1 MQSRL
6 TWNSLNGWRWFG
18 TRDSPAF
25 TSPVLEAQTTMPAV
39 LSCSATVSPCL
50 PWTHNLLT
58 STSRMLELQMCG
70 GTRGFL
76 ERNRIPHRS
85 KVPITRTVIISLIS
99 RSHLLGSDRKQVS
112 NTGGT
117 RLGSLWGIR
126 VFSKAYEFCDPRV
139 HRILTGSAPRN
150 IQPSLSPCTLALSFR
165 KPLPAWLPNVRW
177 SQITFPLLGA
187 EWSQVLFVPLLL
199 WDQKALIMHLRSL
212 KRTCCSIARA
222 WQERNTLANVGTVLN
237 K

>member
-6 TWNSLNGWRWFG
+6 AWNSLSSWQWFG
-18 TRDSPAF
+18 TRDFPTS

-39 LSCSATVSPCL
+39 LSCSSTVSPCI
-50 PWTHNLLT
+50 PWTHNPLT
-58 STSRMLELQMCG
+58 SASRMLGLQMCTTIPG

-76 ERNRIPHRS
+76 EWNRIPHRS
-85 KVPITRTVIISLIS
+85 KIPITRTVVISLIS
-99 RSHLLGSDRKQVS
+99 RCHLLGSYGRQVF
-112 NTGGT
+112 NAGGT

-150 IQPSLSPCTLALSFR
+150 IQPSLSPCRLALSFR
-165 KPLPAWLPNVRW
+165 KPLPPWLPNVCW
-177 SQITFPLLGA
+177 LQITFLLLGA

-199 WDQKALIMHLRSL
+199 WDQKAIILHLSL
-212 KRTCCSIARA
+212 WK
-222 WQERNTLANVGTVLN
+222 ERVSP
-237 K
+237 

>member
-6 TWNSLNGWRWFG
+6 AWNSLSGWQWFG
-18 TRDSPAF
+18 SRDSPTS

-39 LSCSATVSPCL
+39 LSCSAAVSPYI
-50 PWTHNLLT
+50 PWTHNLDT
-58 STSRMLELQMCG
+58 STFRMLRLQMCG

-76 ERNRIPHRS
+76 EWNRIPHRS
-85 KVPITRTVIISLIS
+85 KVPITRTVVISIIS
-99 RSHLLGSDRKQVS
+99 RCHLLGSHRRQVS
-112 NTGGT
+112 NAGGT
-117 RLGSLWGIR
+117 RPGSLWGIH

-150 IQPSLSPCTLALSFR
+150 IQPSLSPSTLALSFR
-165 KPLPAWLPNVRW
+165 KPLPPWLPNVCW

-199 WDQKALIMHLRSL
+199 WDQKAVIIHPRSL
-212 KRTCCSIARA
+212 KRTCCSTARA
-222 WQERNTLANVGTVLN
+222 WRKKNTLAKVGTVLN